1 MLLGS
6 EMEDLTT
13 FGSVMRPNG
22 TAYGQGNSIQMST
35 EGMAEWR
42 GAGLG
47 KPTGPGAWKYAYGG
61 VYQLLHMRNGREYSM
76 FTPQANM
83 KITLTEITSGNS
95 GNGNFVIP
103 HFYISACSNSVQCVK
118 LHSIIMS
125 ILLYHFKQLTECIPE
140 VEHIEAAKVNSKKRR
155 KLTSISRIHIDYHAL
170 PTSQGIFT
178 CSSEL

>member
-1 MLLGS
+1 MVKGIQFRCLLKVWQNGVVQGLANLQDLVRGS
-6 EMEDLTT
+6 MPM
-13 FGSVMRPNG
+13 V
-22 TAYGQGNSIQMST
+22 
-35 EGMAEWR
+35 
-42 GAGLG
+42 
-47 KPTGPGAWKYAYGG
+47 
-61 VYQLLHMRNGREYSM
+61 VYIQLLHMRNGREYSM